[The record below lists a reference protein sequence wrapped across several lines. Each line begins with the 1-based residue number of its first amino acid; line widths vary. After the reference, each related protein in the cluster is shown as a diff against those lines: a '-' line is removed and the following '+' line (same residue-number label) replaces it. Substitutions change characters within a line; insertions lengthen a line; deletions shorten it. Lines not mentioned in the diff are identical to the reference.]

1 MEYKDVYKFLEESDF
16 VIICKS
22 VLGVFNRWLCY
33 DIAVWSLNHY
43 SLGKACAIDFRTSRM
58 CFSGIEHNTFV
69 SKDGYNIKDY
79 DGCKKILDSNNNMC
93 CCEYTDTIKD
103 YNHDPVKESHVPVYI
118 YFNKNKF
125 ELNFRT
131 LESSK
136 MRIVPGQT
144 TYHMNI
150 KNIEGTSTY
159 RQPINIVLDNI
170 NTLLHFLDTLNC
182 DEKIKS
188 KYYKQL
194 VKAMCVRG
202 NFKDRYEEVISFED
216 KIKIL
221 SVYKEITKAKEKK
234 LKNGK

>member
-1 MEYKDVYKFLEESDF
+1 MEYKDIYKFLEESDF

-22 VLGVFNRWLCY
+22 VRGVFGRWICY
-33 DIAVWSLNHY
+33 DNAAWSLNHY
-43 SLGKACAIDFRTSRM
+43 SLGKACAIEFRTSYM
-58 CFSGIEHNTFV
+58 YFSGIESKTFV

-79 DGCKKILDSNNNMC
+79 DEFKKILDSNSNMC
-93 CCEYTDTIKD
+93 CCEYIDTIKD
-103 YNHDPVKESHVPVYI
+103 YNRYPIKESHVQVYI

-150 KNIEGTSTY
+150 KNIEGKSTY

-170 NTLLHFLDTLNC
+170 NTLLHFLDKLNC